1 MLTRREQLHHALVES
16 PKAIL
21 RLPSASWVFAGFY
34 MTACAILCVL
44 LTATMATNE
53 GRVGEVALGWL
64 FPESWHFVI
73 SGMGEFFL
81 RSQSLQV
88 LVNMAV
94 AGSVVLVSI
103 TLFPLKEH
111 LSHSYEKEAGLTDE
125 SVNPLP
131 LHVEAWEETKLLL
144 LYATCFMSVF
154 WVGYHPSPWRQHL
167 ATVLSTTFVALTFAI
182 DFISPT
188 LFRHRMRYTTVFRA
202 LFSQP
207 LGTLAFGFLFATPPL
222 VAGWVMA
229 SVSPNNWVWIL
240 GVLFIVEVFAI
251 VWACVGGTW
260 MAAKMWPEVKDIR
273 KPWWG
278 FVGLFW
284 VSLLALFTWNVLSFG
299 AVGKSLHAKSP
310 MFRSHYTLVPGTL
323 DLQGAGLREILSG
336 EANVGFSVDVEI
348 QNPTAT
354 DLELENNRL
363 EIWHGQD
370 LVATT
375 RLNPVTVS
383 AGTEQIQNVG
393 LDLNLDLSMVT
404 KGLGLL
410 DTDQWSLTLF
420 IEVKPG
426 LEFPLYLKAN

>member
-1 MLTRREQLHHALVES
+1 MLTRREQLQHALVES

-207 LGTLAFGFLFATPPL
+207 LGTLAFGFLFAMPPL
-222 VAGWVMA
+222 IAGWVMT

-310 MFRSHYTLVPGTL
+310 IFRSHYTLVPGSL
-323 DLQGAGLREILSG
+323 ELEGAGLREILSG

-393 LDLNLDLSMVT
+393 LDLNLDLSTVT

-420 IEVKPG
+420 VEVKPG

>member
-1 MLTRREQLHHALVES
+1 
-16 PKAIL
+16 
-21 RLPSASWVFAGFY
+21 
-34 MTACAILCVL
+34 
-44 LTATMATNE
+44 
-53 GRVGEVALGWL
+53 
-64 FPESWHFVI
+64 
-73 SGMGEFFL
+73 
-81 RSQSLQV
+81 
-88 LVNMAV
+88 
-94 AGSVVLVSI
+94 
-103 TLFPLKEH
+103 
-111 LSHSYEKEAGLTDE
+111 
-125 SVNPLP
+125 
-131 LHVEAWEETKLLL
+131 
-144 LYATCFMSVF
+144 
-154 WVGYHPSPWRQHL
+154 
-167 ATVLSTTFVALTFAI
+167 
-182 DFISPT
+182 
-188 LFRHRMRYTTVFRA
+188 
-202 LFSQP
+202 
-207 LGTLAFGFLFATPPL
+207 
-222 VAGWVMA
+222 
-229 SVSPNNWVWIL
+229 
-240 GVLFIVEVFAI
+240 
-251 VWACVGGTW
+251 